1 MGMPTIWE
9 VLAILVIGIPLLGI
23 ATTVPLLIWTYH
35 RRKMEELRMKGGR
48 IMAEDIRTEFA
59 TLRAEIR
66 DLRDTTMQY
75 DLSFDTA
82 LQQMERR
89 VEKLERTGRVDS
101 EAPTYNNVSLGG
113 R

>member
-1 MGMPTIWE
+1 MPFWE
-9 VLAILVIGIPLLGI
+9 ILTLLLVG
-23 ATTVPLLIWTYH
+23 VPLVGISSIIPALIWTYH
-35 RRKMEELRMKGGR
+35 RRKMEELRIQNR
-48 IMAEDIRTEFA
+48 RLLAEDIRTEFA
-59 TLRAEIR
+59 SLRAEIR

-89 VEKLERTGRVDS
+89 MTQLERSKYSHT
-101 EAPTYNNVSLGG
+101 EASTQHNVTLGG

>member
-1 MGMPTIWE
+1 MPLNFWE
-9 VLAILVIGIPLLGI
+9 LLTLMVVGAPAVAISCVIPLAI
-23 ATTVPLLIWTYH
+23 WTHH

-48 IMAEDIRTEFA
+48 ILTEDIRTEFA
-59 TLRAEIR
+59 TIRAEIR
-66 DLRDTTMQY
+66 ALRDTSMQY

-89 VEKLERTGRVDS
+89 INRIEKSGYTES
-101 EAPTYNNVSLGG
+101 ESQTLHNISLGG

>member
-1 MGMPTIWE
+1 MNFWE
-9 VLAILVIGIPLLGI
+9 ILTLMVVGAPAVGISCI
-23 ATTVPLLIWTYH
+23 VPMLIWTYH

-48 IMAEDIRTEFA
+48 IISEDIRTEFA

-89 VEKLERTGRVDS
+89 VNHLERAGYTDS
-101 EAPTYNNVSLGG
+101 EADTRHNITLGG

>member
-1 MGMPTIWE
+1 MNFLQILALV
-9 VLAILVIGIPLLGI
+9 VLGIPMLGI
-23 ATTVPLLIWTYH
+23 SSIVPMLIWTHH
-35 RRKMEELRMKGGR
+35 RRKMEELRQKSGR
-48 IMAEDIRTEFA
+48 AVAEDIRTEFA

-89 VEKLERTGRVDS
+89 LSTVERSAFLQGD
-101 EAPTYNNVSLGG
+101 APTHHNVSLGG

>member
-1 MGMPTIWE
+1 MNFWQ
-9 VLAILVIGIPLLGI
+9 ILTLLLVGVPLLGI
-23 ATTVPLLIWTYH
+23 SSIVPMLIWTHH

-48 IMAEDIRTEFA
+48 MVTEDIRTEFA
-59 TLRAEIR
+59 TIRAEIR
-66 DLRDTTMQY
+66 DLRDTSMQY

-89 VEKLERTGRVDS
+89 VNKIERTAFLETES
-101 EAPTYNNVSLGG
+101 PTQHNVSLGG

>member
-1 MGMPTIWE
+1 MTHFLEIMCIIVFGGPI
-9 VLAILVIGIPLLGI
+9 AGASICIPM
-23 ATTVPLLIWTYH
+23 LIWTHH

-48 IMAEDIRTEFA
+48 MMAEDIRTEFA
-59 TLRAEIR
+59 TLRSEIR
-66 DLRDTTMQY
+66 DLRDTSMQY

-89 VEKLERTGRVDS
+89 VSKMERGGYVDT
-101 EAPTYNNVSLGG
+101 EASTQHNVSLGG

>member
-1 MGMPTIWE
+1 MPHFWE
-9 VLAILVIGIPLLGI
+9 ILTLMLVG
-23 ATTVPLLIWTYH
+23 VPLAGVSAIIPMLIWTHH
-35 RRKMEELRMKGGR
+35 RRKMEELRQKGGR

-59 TLRAEIR
+59 TLRADIR

-89 VEKLERTGRVDS
+89 INKIERSGYAES
-101 EAPTYNNVSLGG
+101 EAPTRNVSLGG